1 MPEYFWKVIKNARDE
16 GIAIVTLNDPTKTV
30 NSFCTNN
37 ICTSQGW
44 KFNNVVVSRGQTFC
58 CKVSDFKAKTASNTP
73 DFGSISGNLRYA
85 GKTFSGAS
93 LPSPIRPSNPSA
105 SGGTGSLPNLTSNSA
120 ARPPTNAWGSSPSS
134 RFGQTSGS
142 QPNLSQGTAGFHS
155 GSSSFPSLSSPQN
168 TNQPS
173 AFASQ
178 SSSTTN
184 NQNNIQATNEKNAP
198 SWSQMVSRQATTAL
212 PRW

>member
-1 MPEYFWKVIKNARDE
+1 MPEYFWKVIKNARNE

-73 DFGSISGNLRYA
+73 DFGSIIGNLRYA

-93 LPSPIRPSNPSA
+93 VPSQQFRPSNPPG
-105 SGGTGSLPNLTSNSA
+105 SGGTGSLPNLSSNGA
-120 ARPPTNAWGSSPSS
+120 ARPPTNAWGSPSS

-173 AFASQ
+173 
-178 SSSTTN
+178 SSIAN

-198 SWSQMVSRQATTAL
+198 SWSQMVSRQTTTAL